1 MCLLCVQ
8 GTITTTVVMDNI
20 HENLTHKF
28 SELADKHG
36 VFFEKKTDKVF
47 TLSGFIDNIYNLR
60 TEVDTVLLHDV
71 PQHPASPNPLANT
84 ATDEHSHLNMSPTG
98 IPFHIRPTVSRSLSS
113 PASSNPIGTGSST
126 ENARPFK
133 SKSPL
138 RPSLLDKEAK
148 PEEPSSVPTSSHV
161 SITPPPTSSPNGLKT
176 SNQKST
182 HTHPPPGF
190 HPTDHDRPTGRGG
203 SNDRPATLSGSTYVN
218 TTHTEPRS
226 PSLPDPPDTS
236 ADERPRVFS
245 NLNPDALALV
255 QKLSGEIHGI
265 EYHVSEGSVHIQLE
279 GECEAEEA
287 ITKFQCEYKKV
298 VPRRL
303 RTENVAIP
311 ATRSKEEVKTQI
323 AKFEEMYTYCAFIL
337 DEEKRHVRVISQ
349 TRQFEQ
355 AKKFLEEA
363 LQKSLE
369 SSAAKISTTISDIV
383 VVLSHNRTLTL
394 KKSDISKEKAD
405 ALVNAANGHLLHGGG
420 VAGALNKASDG
431 QLQKYSFK
439 FMDTKRKGEEIPVG
453 EVAVTHG
460 GGSLQCFH
468 VIHAVGP
475 ESTKHSPAESEHFVK
490 CAVHNTLR
498 AAERYNAS
506 SIALPALSCGIFDV
520 SKDLMA
526 CSIIDTIISFK
537 YSKPPPVLSDI
548 RIVILDEP
556 THSCFARYFTQL
568 EKQSHK
574 SSVNDHRSEATPSKT
589 PKDFGRKAA
598 SIEGEVRYL

>member
-8 GTITTTVVMDNI
+8 GTITTTVVMDSF
-20 HENLTHKF
+20 HEDSTRRF

-36 VFFEKKTDKVF
+36 VFLEKKAGEVF

-113 PASSNPIGTGSST
+113 PAFSNPIGTGSST

-138 RPSLLDKEAK
+138 RPSLLDKETK
-148 PEEPSSVPTSSHV
+148 SEGPISVPTSPLV
-161 SITPPPTSSPNGLKT
+161 STPPPANRI
-176 SNQKST
+176 NHNST
-182 HTHPPPGF
+182 HAHPPPGF
-190 HPTDHDRPTGRGG
+190 NLTDHVRPTGRAG
-203 SNDRPATLSGSTYVN
+203 SNDRPATHSGSN
-218 TTHTEPRS
+218 ITHTEPRS
-226 PSLPDPPDTS
+226 PSLSDPPDTS

-287 ITKFQCEYKKV
+287 ITKFQDEYKKV
-298 VPRRL
+298 VARRL
-303 RTENVAIP
+303 RAENVVIP
-311 ATRSKEEVKTQI
+311 ATRSKEEVETQI

-349 TRQFEQ
+349 ARQFDQ

-363 LQKSLE
+363 LQKPLE

-383 VVLSHNRTLTL
+383 VVRLSHDRTLTL

-405 ALVNAANGHLLHGGG
+405 ALVNAANGQLIHGGG

-439 FMDTKRKGEEIPVG
+439 LMDTKRKGEDIPVG
-453 EVAVTHG
+453 EVAATHG
-460 GGSLQCFH
+460 GGSLQCSF

-526 CSIIDTIISFK
+526 RSIIDTIIRFK

-574 SSVNDHRSEATPSKT
+574 SSVNDHRSEAVPSKT
-589 PKDFGRKAA
+589 SKDFGRKEA
-598 SIEGEVRYL
+598 SIEGEVRCL

>member
-8 GTITTTVVMDNI
+8 GTITTTVVMDNF
-20 HENLTHKF
+20 HENLTYKF

-60 TEVDTVLLHDV
+60 TEVDTVLLHNV

-84 ATDEHSHLNMSPTG
+84 ATVEHSHLNMSPTG

-113 PASSNPIGTGSST
+113 PAFSNPIGTSSST

-161 SITPPPTSSPNGLKT
+161 SITPPPTSSPNDLKT

-203 SNDRPATLSGSTYVN
+203 SNDRPATLSGSN
-218 TTHTEPRS
+218 ITHTEPRS
-226 PSLPDPPDTS
+226 PSLSDPPDTS

-287 ITKFQCEYKKV
+287 ITKFQDEYKKV
-298 VPRRL
+298 VARRL
-303 RTENVAIP
+303 RAENVVIP
-311 ATRSKEEVKTQI
+311 ATRSKEEVETQI
-323 AKFEEMYTYCAFIL
+323 AKFEEKYTYCAFVL

-349 TRQFEQ
+349 ARQFDQ

-363 LQKSLE
+363 LQKPLE

-383 VVLSHNRTLTL
+383 VVRLSHDRTLTL

-405 ALVNAANGHLLHGGG
+405 SLVNAANGQLIHGGG

-439 FMDTKRKGEEIPVG
+439 LMDTKRKGEEIPVG

-460 GGSLQCFH
+460 GGSLQCSF

-475 ESTKHSPAESEHFVK
+475 ESRKHSPAESEHFVK

-498 AAERYNAS
+498 AAEKYNAS
-506 SIALPALSCGIFDV
+506 SIALPALSCGLFDV

-526 CSIIDTIISFK
+526 HSIIDTIIRFK

-548 RIVILDEP
+548 RIVIYDEP
-556 THSCFARYFTQL
+556 THSCFAPYFTQL

-574 SSVNDHRSEATPSKT
+574 SSVNDHRYRSEATSSKT
-589 PKDFGRKAA
+589 SKDFGR

>member
-36 VFFEKKTDKVF
+36 VFFEKKADKVF

-60 TEVDTVLLHDV
+60 TEVDTVLLHNV

-84 ATDEHSHLNMSPTG
+84 ATDGHSHLNMSPTG

-113 PASSNPIGTGSST
+113 PASSNPIGTSSST

-148 PEEPSSVPTSSHV
+148 SEEPSSVPTSPLV
-161 SITPPPTSSPNGLKT
+161 STPPPASSPNDF
-176 SNQKST
+176 NHNST
-182 HTHPPPGF
+182 HTRPPPGF
-190 HPTDHDRPTGRGG
+190 NLTDHVRPTGRAG
-203 SNDRPATLSGSTYVN
+203 SNDRPATHSGSN
-218 TTHTEPRS
+218 ITHTEPRS

-287 ITKFQCEYKKV
+287 ITKFQDEYKKV
-298 VPRRL
+298 VARRL
-303 RTENVAIP
+303 RAENVVIP
-311 ATRSKEEVKTQI
+311 ATRSKEEVETQI
-323 AKFEEMYTYCAFIL
+323 AKFEEKYTYCAFVL

-349 TRQFEQ
+349 ARQFDQ

-363 LQKSLE
+363 LQKPLE

-431 QLQKYSFK
+431 QLQKYSFRY
-439 FMDTKRKGEEIPVG
+439 MDTKRKGEDIPVG

-475 ESTKHSPAESEHFVK
+475 ESTKHSPTESEHFVK

-526 CSIIDTIISFK
+526 RSIIDAIIRFK
-537 YSKPPPVLSDI
+537 YSKSPPVLSDI

-556 THSCFARYFTQL
+556 THSCFAPYFAQL
-568 EKQSHK
+568 EIPSHK
-574 SSVNDHRSEATPSKT
+574 SSVNDHRYRSEATSSKT
-589 PKDFGRKAA
+589 PKDFGRKGA
-598 SIEGEVRYL
+598 SSKGENIYL